1 MLGAVLGGVATPY
14 WVDDEA
20 FDLSFHVRRSALPR
34 PGTMAQ
40 LHELVSRLVARPL
53 DRERPLWEVYLIEG
67 LEDGRVAMVLKAHQ
81 ALIDGIDTV
90 ALGQVLMDA
99 SPEPRDLPAVD
110 WTPEPAPSEL
120 WLAGESLVHAARR
133 PDRLLKQ
140 VTAGA
145 RAIAGLVGRAPRALP
160 ASPLS
165 AELSLQRRFVTVATT
180 LDHHRQ
186 VRDAHGGTV
195 NDVVLAVV
203 TGALR
208 CWLLTRAE
216 PVTPTTTVRAM
227 VPLSVRDEAAEPTSL
242 GSHVAGKMVT
252 LPVGEPNPVLRLH
265 HISYA
270 LKAHRETGRAVAADR
285 LVAMPGLASTTF
297 HVLGP
302 GSPTAR
308 RRCRTS
314 WW

>member
-1 MLGAVLGGVATPY
+1 
-14 WVDDEA
+14 
-20 FDLSFHVRRSALPR
+20 
-34 PGTMAQ
+34 
-40 LHELVSRLVARPL
+40 
-53 DRERPLWEVYLIEG
+53 
-67 LEDGRVAMVLKAHQ
+67 
-81 ALIDGIDTV
+81 
-90 ALGQVLMDA
+90 MDS

-110 WTPEPAPSEL
+110 WAPEPAPSEL
-120 WLAGESLVHAARR
+120 WLAGESLVHAARH
-133 PDRLLKQ
+133 PDRLLKP
-140 VTAGA
+140 V
-145 RAIAGLVGRAPRALP
+145 ALP

-165 AELSLQRRFVTVATT
+165 AELRPQRRFVTVSTT

-208 CWLLTRAE
+208 SWLLTRAE
-216 PVTPTTTVRAM
+216 PVTPTPRVRVM

-242 GSHVAGKMVT
+242 GSHVAGKVVT

-270 LKAHRETGRAVAADR
+270 LKAHRETGRAVSANR
-285 LVAMPGLASTTF
+285 LVAMPAWRRRRSTCS
-297 HVLGP
+297 GR